1 MLPAP
6 IAIFSCALLGI
17 MGCAMSG
24 LPAMAPDRMEPA
36 LRRVV
41 ETRPDSVIGVLIR
54 LTRDVQDSDRDRL
67 QQAGLTTG
75 SARGRLVTG
84 TLRAINAL
92 KVSRLDV
99 VEWMELSNNMQPT
112 IPRPPI
118 RRNRSSR

>member
-1 MLPAP
+1 MPAL

-17 MGCAMSG
+17 IGCSMSG
-24 LPAMAPDRMEPA
+24 LPATAPGRMEPA

-67 QQAGLTTG
+67 QQAGLSVG

-92 KVSRLDV
+92 KVSRLDM
-99 VEWMELSNNMQPT
+99 VEWMELSNNMLPT